1 MCFTLRTP
9 DLPVTTSRQLD
20 SLIDHFSVTLSLLPL
35 ICLIRWNGWEWERG
49 KEHQG
54 RDWCLCS
61 IRRTGRTWLES
72 HSLQTPSCALCR
84 WGDEA
89 FTPLL
94 THKHFI
100 QAAPLSCLFFSPEHF
115 CLCPGPLLPRLTSLL
130 SGSGPG
136 STVRSKCSKCLGS
149 PGRALTPSHC
159 LSLVAFYCA
168 PLSTYL

>member
-1 MCFTLRTP
+1 MLSITDSRSSSN
-9 DLPVTTSRQLD
+9 DLKTARLPNRPLFCY
-20 SLIDHFSVTLSLLPL
+20 SLASSSYLSDMK
-35 ICLIRWNGWEWERG
+35 EWLGVG
-49 KEHQG
+49 KRKGTWG

-84 WGDEA
+84 WGDDA

-100 QAAPLSCLFFSPEHF
+100 QAALLSCLFFSPEHF

-136 STVRSKCSKCLGS
+136 STVSSKCSKCLDS
-149 PGRALTPSHC
+149 PGRALTPSYC